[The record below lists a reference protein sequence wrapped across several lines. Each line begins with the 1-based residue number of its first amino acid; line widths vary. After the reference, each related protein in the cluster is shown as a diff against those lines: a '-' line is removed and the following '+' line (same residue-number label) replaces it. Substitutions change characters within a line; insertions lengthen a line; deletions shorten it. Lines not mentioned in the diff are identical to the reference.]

1 MSRTK
6 CIVFYHALSR
16 NSRFSPFE
24 FRSASEQLR
33 SQHRKLKSTK
43 LTRSKASEPG
53 LRTNVK
59 ANKNSSCTVIKPC
72 PAIVSSSPWS
82 PFLTSWTHLSLEV
95 FNRSKQYLLQ
105 HLEISAFLWGI
116 RSFLSRSSWLSSS
129 DTGSWGVVSSAP
141 EKTRLAHA
149 VYEILEDNHNQ
160 RAGDINNLRWWSP
173 IVEFQRPCELSE
185 QLTRL
190 GENIIKKQQKQ
201 WTLRLTQTN

>member
-59 ANKNSSCTVIKPC
+59 ANKT
-72 PAIVSSSPWS
+72 AIAQLSNLVRRLYHHRPDHHFSLPGRTCLLK
-82 PFLTSWTHLSLEV
+82 FLTGLNSIYSNIWRCPPSFEESVLFSRVLPGCHPLIQVRGEL
-95 FNRSKQYLLQ
+95 FLQ
-105 HLEISAFLWGI
+105 L
-116 RSFLSRSSWLSSS
+116 
-129 DTGSWGVVSSAP
+129 
-141 EKTRLAHA
+141 
-149 VYEILEDNHNQ
+149 Q
-160 RAGDINNLRWWSP
+160 
-173 IVEFQRPCELSE
+173 
-185 QLTRL
+185 
-190 GENIIKKQQKQ
+190 KKRD
-201 WTLRLTQTN
+201 WHTLCTKF